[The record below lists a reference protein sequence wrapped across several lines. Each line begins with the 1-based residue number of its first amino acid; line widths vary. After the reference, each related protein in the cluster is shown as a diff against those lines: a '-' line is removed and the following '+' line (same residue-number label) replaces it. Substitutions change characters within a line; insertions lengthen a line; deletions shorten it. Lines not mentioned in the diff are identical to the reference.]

1 MNHKTF
7 SQWLSMFVV
16 LMVAGISSAFADAK
30 LYIDDFT
37 VRPASDVEVTVNL
50 DNSEQVCGLQAD
62 FYLPEG
68 LTAIGCAV
76 TERTAGNTISGKN
89 PQGASNIY
97 RVAMF
102 NMDNAVYSG
111 TEGAVFTLK
120 LHASS
125 LFEGGVIEVKN
136 VMLSTPELTAVE
148 NVTTGSATVTV
159 DNRIYIEMDV
169 TNQFANLT
177 NASNWTTITGGT
189 AGETG
194 TWACPAVEVNGLG
207 KKPVCEFY
215 YWNCAEVD
223 GKSYTG
229 DVLYQ
234 TVTGLAAGV
243 YKIELY
249 GAAAFTFDRG
259 FGSSA
264 FTGDLTV
271 ATNSAYNAGDKIE
284 PTDEV
289 STGVTLYAESEG
301 KTYGGEIPIYYATT
315 FPDGAAVVTLN
326 AIEVGASGSVK
337 IGMSKTSTS
346 TNWHVIQLKG
356 VTALV
361 DAEEALAA
369 AVARAEAVDPTS
381 VPEDIY
387 AQLTAAVE
395 ENNKKYETADEYV
408 AAINAIDAAITKV
421 QVYAIAAPKLAA
433 MKAEVESTNVY
444 TEAAYNEYYGQWVT
458 KLDAG
463 TLTMAEA
470 SALQDPSVVTGWRD
484 AVNVDNFLLSAW
496 DAEADKFVGYYIN
509 TWSVEGDNDGSNFR
523 VPFFEYWT
531 GDDASLGERTLTA
544 TMEGME
550 PGKYDVSAWVRV
562 RMKNGAEAPT
572 YGITLSANEGE
583 AVDVAAGEQVGTSPF
598 YLGEYT
604 ATGVVGEDG
613 VLKIQFNVAADNN
626 ISWLSFKNVNFE
638 KIPEPVATEY
648 AGVATVTT
656 TIGGVPAPG
665 MDPVSTEGTVTIT
678 SVPGSDVADITFSS
692 LTFMQTAVP
701 DVKVEGV
708 SVTTAEDGTV
718 NYAAEGFQ
726 VTYLRGQMTVTLN
739 GSLTG
744 TIAPDATAPTLNM
757 VLSQGTGL
765 TYTVDFVPT
774 VEPFKAEIANA
785 DFSADEPVAV
795 GICTYAK
802 DMTNNGTTQYGAQ
815 AVEGWTALNQT
826 DNVYSGADGILD
838 QKAAGVFAYGSDAWL
853 GGNKFIV
860 PATNPEGQAEGQALG
875 LVAVWGGDNGIV
887 QYTQTVNLLAGEYML
902 QVPVYNVGG
911 AVAFTKNLIGVDD
924 TYATTTQYP
933 VGQWT
938 TEQVKFTLTEDK
950 DVTISVGYASAGK
963 GSNDMPHLFID
974 KVEILTSE
982 DIAAAELAAA
992 KAAALAAL
1000 QTLPVGTDLFYY
1012 DVDAEEVQAAI
1023 EAAESID
1030 AIKELAESVF
1040 AAQVLPEEGVEYV
1053 ISNTTAEG
1061 NLAVVAPAE
1070 AEETGKVTVEEG
1082 ARVYFT
1088 AVEGGYVLSNAAEE
1102 GEYIYKT
1109 TGNTWTLAT
1118 TTNIEEAYV
1127 LNFNI
1132 VEGGYTIQGANGLF
1146 GTDNT
1151 TAGSAVYANKAAA
1164 NNGVWTIAEYAF
1176 IDIANVSVAV
1186 ADNFEEDGGEY
1197 YLPVTVKYDLTLE
1210 GTRYTDPTYQSGL
1223 APVFNATV
1231 YQGEE
1236 ALGSVELTPQDITA
1250 GEFTIGISGFEFT
1263 TDYKL
1268 VIDGLTVYDYNK
1280 IDWDNFI
1287 IDTPIV
1293 LADTVLA
1300 EISFTTPAEPVNYR
1314 WTALTDDMF
1323 HEWDNANTAE
1333 AQIIATA
1340 PEINNYDNKIGQ
1352 GEVASGQVVI
1362 GTSTVYENVYAA
1374 LADYDF
1380 MKITFTSADQPAPRL
1395 LFNRAAQDNH
1405 QGPLFEINGD
1415 NYKDYVTVSEDG
1427 LEWLVALN
1435 KIEETNTLAPGLA
1448 NLNVIKAPW
1457 SGALNIASIEL
1468 AYVAPEIAENIAE
1481 FTELNEGVT
1490 RGLALTDAQ
1499 VVAAGNGLYLVK
1511 DATGSIFFQGVE
1523 LGATA
1528 GQILNGEII
1537 GTAALVDGM
1546 LPAFT
1551 AAEATDVTALTIT
1564 DGTIT
1569 PETLNVEDAFDGQH
1583 EFHLVTI
1590 EDVEFINEYDDYYAE
1605 NLYGFTAVDGI
1616 GDSIDVSID
1625 DIFGVGVENIEDGAN
1640 VTITGV
1646 PYTAVYDLSAY
1657 GMGIHTYPFF
1667 FPTAI
1672 EVAAPEI
1679 AINVERVVGQGYTP
1693 DVVSFDAEEAKALL
1707 GVEELTYDMV
1717 RIVNPDGTEISD
1729 YAPFDG
1735 WFNADGVAETW
1746 GANTKICT
1754 KFFQVIPDGQFE
1766 ICDMN
1771 GADEVGATYTTK
1783 WALVAGDK
1791 KVFYNINVT
1800 FITAPVVEL
1809 DVVDLGI
1816 KTSVEYDKADASY
1829 TEKIVSISDEDV
1841 QAILAEL
1848 GLESIDDATVY
1859 GYNPT
1864 TKELVAAY
1872 AGFDGWRDANGDFH
1886 NWTGDTTVPACV
1898 KYDNGKNYYCYNIN
1912 GTEAQTIKTY
1922 WAIANA
1928 EKAVLVEV
1936 DFVYTDAAATGIAS
1950 LEADGVAVEAVYSI
1964 SGAKQNGLQKGINV
1978 VKFAN
1983 GEIKKIFV
1991 K

>member
-1 MNHKTF
+1 MNLKTF

-16 LMVAGISSAFADAK
+16 LMVAGINSALADAK
-30 LYIDDFT
+30 LYIDDLT
-37 VRPASDVEVTVNL
+37 VKSGSDVEVAVNL
-50 DNSEQVCGLQAD
+50 DNSEAVCGLQAD
-62 FYLPEG
+62 IYLPEG
-68 LTAIGCAV
+68 LTATGCAV
-76 TERTAGNTISGKN
+76 TERTVGNTVSGKN

-102 NMDNAVYSG
+102 NMDNAVYPG

-120 LHASS
+120 LHASP

-148 NVTTGSATVTV
+148 NVTGGSATVTV
-159 DNRIYIEMDV
+159 DNRIYIEVDV
-169 TNQFANLT
+169 TSQFGLQPANWTGASGWCAAQFGPTVVTNDGRSTLLAENFQG
-177 NASNWTTITGGT
+177 NAS
-189 AGETG
+189 A
-194 TWACPAVEVNGLG
+194 
-207 KKPVCEFY
+207 
-215 YWNCAEVD
+215 
-223 GKSYTG
+223 
-229 DVLYQ
+229 
-234 TVTGLAAGV
+234 
-243 YKIELY
+243 
-249 GAAAFTFDRG
+249 
-259 FGSSA
+259 
-264 FTGDLTV
+264 TGDLIYQTLSGLSNGVYRVEIYAAAASTHERDGFSTDVQAGDTDAAEVYAEANGVRIAQPLTAFV
-271 ATNSAYNAGDKIE
+271 ATSFS
-284 PTDEV
+284 EV
-289 STGVTLYAESEG
+289 NT
-301 KTYGGEIPIYYATT
+301 
-315 FPDGAAVVTLN
+315 VTLN
-326 AIEVGASGSVK
+326 GIEVTDGTVK
-337 IGMSKTSTS
+337 IGLTKLNPK
-346 TNWHVIQLKG
+346 TNWHIIQIKG

-369 AVARAEAVDPTS
+369 TVARAEAIS
-381 VPEDIY
+381 EDAVSPAIY
-387 AQLTAAVE
+387 AELTAVVAD
-395 ENNKKYETADEYV
+395 NNKAYETGDEYK
-408 AAINAIDAAITKV
+408 AAIDAIEAVITKANIYV
-421 QVYAIAAPKLAA
+421 TAKPTMDA
-433 MKAEVESTNVY
+433 MKAEVEATNVY
-444 TEAAYNEYYGQWVT
+444 TEAAYQEYYGQWAE
-458 KLDAG
+458 KFDAG

-470 SALQDPSVVTGWRD
+470 TALQDPSVVTGWH
-484 AVNVDNFLLSAW
+484 AAITVDNFLLSAW
-496 DAEADKFVGYYIN
+496 DTNPDFQNAPYYIN

-665 MDPVSTEGTVTIT
+665 VDPVSTEGTVTIT

-692 LTFMQTAVP
+692 LTFLDTEAP

-708 SVTTAEDGTV
+708 TVTTAEDGTV

-726 VTYLRGQMTVTLN
+726 VSYLRGQITVTLN

-802 DMTNNGTTQYGAQ
+802 DMANNGTTQYGAQ

-902 QVPVYNVGG
+902 QVPVYNAGG

-938 TEQVKFTLTEDK
+938 NEQVKFTLAEDK
-950 DVTISVGYASAGK
+950 AVTISLGYASAGK

-1012 DVDAEEVQAAI
+1012 DVDVEEVQAAI

-1030 AIKELAESVF
+1030 AIKELAVSVF

-1102 GEYIYKT
+1102 GEYIFKT

-1127 LNFNI
+1127 LNFNL

-1146 GTDNT
+1146 GTDNA
-1151 TAGSAVYANKAAA
+1151 TAGSAVYANKAADK
-1164 NNGVWTIAEYAF
+1164 NGVWTIAEYAF
-1176 IDIANVSVAV
+1176 IDIANVSVAI
-1186 ADNFEEDGGEY
+1186 ADNFEEDGGKY

-1280 IDWDNFI
+1280 IDWVNFI
-1287 IDTPIV
+1287 IDTPIE
-1293 LADTVLA
+1293 LTDTVLA
-1300 EISFTTPAEPVNYR
+1300 EVTFTTPAEPVNYR

-1427 LEWLVALN
+1427 LEWLVDLN

-1481 FTELNEGVT
+1481 FIELREGVT

-1499 VVAAGNGLYLVK
+1499 VVAAGNGMYLVK
-1511 DATGSIFFQGVE
+1511 DATGSIFFYGVE

-1537 GTAALVDGM
+1537 GTAALIEGII
-1546 LPAFT
+1546 PAFT

-1583 EFHLVTI
+1583 ELQLVTI
-1590 EDVEFINEYDDYYAE
+1590 EDATFANVYDDYYDDYV
-1605 NLYGFTAVDGI
+1605 YGFTALDGI
-1616 GDSIDVSID
+1616 GDPFEVSID
-1625 DIFGVGVENIEDGAN
+1625 DFFGVGVENIEDGAT

-1646 PYTAVYDLSAY
+1646 PYTLVLDYSAY
-1657 GMGIHTYPFF
+1657 GYGIIKEPFF

-1679 AINVERVVGQGYTP
+1679 AINVEREVGQGYEVTTVP
-1693 DVVSFDAEEAKALL
+1693 FDAEEAKALL

-1735 WFNADGVAETW
+1735 WFNADGVAEAW
-1746 GANTKICT
+1746 GSNTKICT
-1754 KFFQVIPDGQFE
+1754 KFFQVIPDEQFE

-1771 GADEVGATYTTK
+1771 GADVDGATYSVK

-1800 FITAPVVEL
+1800 FFKQQIEIA
-1809 DVVDLGI
+1809 VVDLGI
-1816 KTSVEYDKADASY
+1816 KTSVEYDNSEANY
-1829 TEKIVSISDEDV
+1829 TFKQASISDADV
-1841 QAILAEL
+1841 QAIFTEL
-1848 GLESIDDATVY
+1848 GVTSFDDVTVY

-1864 TKELVAAY
+1864 TQELVAGY
-1872 AGFDGWRDANGDFH
+1872 AGFDGWRSANGDFH
-1886 NWTGDTTVPACV
+1886 NWSGDTTVPACV
-1898 KYDNGKNYYCYNIN
+1898 KVEEADHAFTGKDFYCYNI
-1912 GTEAQTIKTY
+1912 GGAEAQTIKTY
-1922 WAIANA
+1922 WAYATE
-1928 EKAVLVEV
+1928 EKAVLVEI
-1936 DFVYTDAAATGIAS
+1936 DFIITDIATGIAS